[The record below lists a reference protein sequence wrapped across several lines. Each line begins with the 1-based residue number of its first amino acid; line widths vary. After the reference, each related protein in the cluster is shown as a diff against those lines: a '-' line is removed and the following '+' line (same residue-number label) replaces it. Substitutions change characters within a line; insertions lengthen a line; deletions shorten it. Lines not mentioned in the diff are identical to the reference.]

1 MWRVGLVLG
10 GGGIVGQAYHGAVLS
25 ALHEGIGWDPRDAVV
40 VVGTS
45 AGAASG
51 AELRAGISGAD
62 MAARREG
69 TPFSQAGGRLLR
81 ELGPPPQ
88 VTPRHVPVEVDRAR
102 RAFRRLLNRSIMHP
116 GSVRPGVLAS
126 LAMSPGRLST
136 AWLQEQVR
144 WLHRGDDWPAAALW
158 ACAIDLDRG
167 ERVVF
172 GRDASPA
179 APLGAAVAASCAI
192 PGAFAPVAIGR
203 ALYVDGGGWSASNAD
218 VLAGLGLDLVIV
230 VSPMTAVPG
239 AARNHADAMMRAAC
253 RWILM
258 REAAEVRASGTP
270 VAIIEPEAAELRC
283 MGRIIGFDILDE
295 RRCPSIVAQV
305 RASTL
310 SHLRAGRFAE
320 LRQLGEYSH
329 AVAA

>member
-1 MWRVGLVLG
+1 MHVGLVLG
-10 GGGIVGQAYHGAVLS
+10 GGGIVGQAYHGAVLA
-25 ALHEGIGWDPRDAVV
+25 ALHEAIGWDPRDAAV

-69 TPFSQAGGRLLR
+69 TPFSQPGRLLLR

-88 VTPRHVPVEVDRAR
+88 VTPRRVRVDVDRAR
-102 RAFRRLLNRSIMHP
+102 RAFRRLLRQSIMQP
-116 GSVRPGVLAS
+116 GSVRPGVLTS
-126 LAMSPGRLST
+126 IAMSPGRLST

-144 WLHRGDDWPAAALW
+144 WLHRGDKWPAAALW
-158 ACAIDLDRG
+158 TCAIDLDRG

-172 GRDASPA
+172 GRDAAPA

-239 AARNHADAMMRAAC
+239 AARDRADAMMRAAC
-253 RWILM
+253 RWFLV
-258 REAAEVRASGTP
+258 REAAEVRAGGTP
-270 VAIIEPEAAELRC
+270 VAIIEPEAADLRC
-283 MGRIIGFDILDE
+283 MGRIIGFDVLDE
-295 RRCPSIVAQV
+295 SRCPSIVAQV

-310 SHLRAGRFAE
+310 RRLRAGRFRE
-320 LRQLGEYSH
+320 LRQLGGSSP